1 LPQHLYAETLLSPGL
16 GVVFQWRFQNCGH
29 HLLDILDPA
38 SPVHGALRQAIERF
52 ENTVFELAP
61 DKPTLIEWANSQKTL
76 QDTADRRELRLGGA
90 HVFQQ
95 SIELFQGM
103 QMMTDR
109 VEDPHRLAAIHH
121 DIGDVMGFIGQR
133 SGSAHFL
140 EQAAMSYEQALELRT
155 QDGMPREW
163 AQTTSN
169 LGLVMLTL
177 GSLQDDA
184 SMLKQAL
191 QTFKEAVNF
200 LPREEMPED
209 WAAALCNVA
218 TLLCLLGT
226 HRRGARTLEQSVVAY
241 RNALGERTPEKD
253 LPAWIVTQNNLA
265 TAMQALGEHE
275 EDIAS
280 LEASIPLYDAVLKVL
295 DDDRRW
301 ARLPPSRITWTWRSR
316 RSSSSSGSLPCST
329 ARNTRVCWPR
339 PGRGSKPSVNSWT
352 ACRCKRETWNA
363 PGCAGRSAS
372 RGARGRWENGIFY
385 RPIKCN
391 YRVCMHVIEF
401 PGPTRKC
408 ARTAI

>member
-109 VEDPHRLAAIHH
+109 AEDPHRLAAIHH

-209 WAAALCNVA
+209 WAAALSPRSA
-218 TLLCLLGT
+218 TWPRCC
-226 HRRGARTLEQSVVAY
+226 ACS
-241 RNALGERTPEKD
+241 ERIGGV
-253 LPAWIVTQNNLA
+253 PA
-265 TAMQALGEHE
+265 
-275 EDIAS
+275 
-280 LEASIPLYDAVLKVL
+280 P
-295 DDDRRW
+295 
-301 ARLPPSRITWTWRSR
+301 
-316 RSSSSSGSLPCST
+316 SSSPW
-329 ARNTRVCWPR
+329 WPIA
-339 PGRGSKPSVNSWT
+339 T
-352 ACRCKRETWNA
+352 
-363 PGCAGRSAS
+363 
-372 RGARGRWENGIFY
+372 RWENALRRRIFPRGSSRRTTLPRRC
-385 RPIKCN
+385 RPWANTK
-391 YRVCMHVIEF
+391 RTS
-401 PGPTRKC
+401 PLWKRPSRSTTRF
-408 ARTAI
+408 